1 MNESQAKASL
11 KAAAF
16 TLVALLGWAKAVA
29 FLREVAA
36 QIENDE
42 WSGPGSR

>member
-11 KAAAF
+11 KAAAY
-16 TLVALLGWAKAVA
+16 TLVALIGWAKAVS
-29 FLREVAA
+29 FLQSIAT